1 MGVPFLDLKQQH
13 QSIQNEVDTTVQRV
27 TYSSR
32 FSWAKMSDPLNKNL
46 LASVGQSA
54 PSEWRIGPMSCDWVC
69 SPVESERGT
78 K

>member
-13 QSIQNEVDTTVQRV
+13 RSIQDEVDTTVQRV

-32 FSWAKMSDPLNKNL
+32 FSWAKMSDPLNKSL

-54 PSEWRIGPMSCDWVC
+54 PSE
-69 SPVESERGT
+69 
-78 K
+78 